1 MLGGDPLYDA
11 ARLVLLDALEALG
24 PHRDC
29 VTLIGAQAIYLRTG
43 EGDIAVAPTTTDADL
58 AIDPSGLGMDP
69 AIHRVME
76 EAGFRVRNR
85 ADGPEPGI
93 WEKTIGA
100 GHLVTVD
107 LLVGE
112 NLTDSKSRRSARL
125 EGHHRHTA
133 RRVSGIEGALVDAD
147 MMEIHGSDGRS
158 FEVRVAGPAAMV
170 VAKTWKIGEREASGS
185 TRLKD
190 KDALDLFR
198 LLRGTPTADLVA
210 RTRRMMADPRSRNSV
225 QWAVEKLPGL
235 FGEGRGV
242 GVAMAVRA
250 AGGLIPEDEIR
261 ASMVALIS
269 DYLDELGNGR

>member
-43 EGDIAVAPTTTDADL
+43 ESGLAVAPTTTDADL
-58 AIDPSGLGMDP
+58 AIDPSGLGMEP
-69 AIHRVME
+69 AIDRAME
-76 EAGFRVRNR
+76 EAGFRLRNR

-107 LLVGE
+107 LLVAEG
-112 NLTDSKSRRSARL
+112 LTGNRSRRSARL
-125 EGHHRHTA
+125 DGHHKHTA
-133 RRVSGIEGALVDAD
+133 RQVSGIEGALVDAD
-147 MMEIHGSDGRS
+147 MMGVHGPDGRG
-158 FEVRVAGPAAMV
+158 FEIRVAGPAAML
-170 VAKTWKIGEREASGS
+170 VAKTWKIGEREASRP

-198 LLRGTPTADLVA
+198 LVRGTPTADLVA

-225 QWAVEKLPGL
+225 EWAVERLPAL
-235 FGEGRGV
+235 FGEDRGA
-242 GVAMAVRA
+242 GVAMAARA

-261 ASMVALIS
+261 ASLVALIR
-269 DYLDELGNGR
+269 DYLGELEGHK